1 MYGIPKK
8 TKLHSARMFG
18 SLQDPGDISEAIFS
32 PNATSPLA
40 ARCRLLRG
48 SQEPCP
54 CASKL
59 LFRTRPWRSGQSCT
73 RDLLR
78 RSQAFQAFEFARGA
92 NAERSNQQLPVP
104 PLAAPSWTGCWSAAQ
119 ISTRLSMCAS
129 TRSSPARMR
138 RCSGCG
144 GRD

>member
-48 SQEPCP
+48 SQESWQILGNHIPMV
-54 CASKL
+54 
-59 LFRTRPWRSGQSCT
+59 
-73 RDLLR
+73 
-78 RSQAFQAFEFARGA
+78 QAEKCVFTLVKRIKVGA
-92 NAERSNQQLPVP
+92 GDN
-104 PLAAPSWTGCWSAAQ
+104 
-119 ISTRLSMCAS
+119 
-129 TRSSPARMR
+129 
-138 RCSGCG
+138 
-144 GRD
+144 